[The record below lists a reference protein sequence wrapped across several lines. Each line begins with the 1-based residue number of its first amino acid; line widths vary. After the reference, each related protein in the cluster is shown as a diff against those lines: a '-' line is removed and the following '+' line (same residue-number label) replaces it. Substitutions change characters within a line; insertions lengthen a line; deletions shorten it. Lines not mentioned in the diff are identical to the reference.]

1 MAAGG
6 IGWFVSV
13 YDVNRLRLSGKSRV
27 DTAIEV
33 AKHAMKAADGV
44 SDHSWNG
51 NQPPKVVYIAGYDGE
66 VDAAAGGALTD
77 GPMLLAKA
85 DGSSNEKVAE
95 AVKEFG
101 VETVIALGGDK
112 AVPDSVLSDM
122 LRRLG
127 IEDGSCGWS

>member
-1 MAAGG
+1 MAVGVASAALVASLAGVPAAVAAGG
-6 IGWFVSV
+6 DRMVPSPS

-85 DGSSNEKVAE
+85 DG
-95 AVKEFG
+95 
-101 VETVIALGGDK
+101 L
-112 AVPDSVLSDM
+112 LM
-122 LRRLG
+122 RR
-127 IEDGSCGWS
+127 SRKQ